1 MSGVPI
7 PWMFKMMIAGS
18 FDLLDFLF
26 GWVPGLGD
34 LLDGLGIAL
43 GIFLW
48 GPMGLIAAWELV
60 VFGPGNMVDMWIPTL
75 TIIGLVEMYK

>member
-1 MSGVPI
+1 
-7 PWMFKMMIAGS
+7 MFKMMIAGS

-43 GIFLW
+43 AIFLW

-75 TIIGLVEMYK
+75 PLIGLVEMYK